1 MGKKLTKEIDDVGIT
16 VVLRA
21 ASPIFQN
28 TLLLKNFILF
38 MREDVIAENKDKK
51 HEYAFL
57 NINKSRSK
65 LVSNM
70 SNVKYD
76 LA

>member
-1 MGKKLTKEIDDVGIT
+1 
-16 VVLRA
+16 
-21 ASPIFQN
+21 
-28 TLLLKNFILF
+28 

-76 LA
+76 LTWNII